1 MIFPSKLIHDLRN
14 SPRVATLT
22 GAGVSQESGLQTF
35 RDSMDGFWEQ
45 YRPEDLATPEAFERN
60 PELVWEFYSM
70 RRLKAGEVIPNQG
83 HLALAEMERRM
94 PCFSLITQNV
104 DGLHQQAGSR
114 CVIELHGN
122 ITRTRCT
129 AGCVT
134 FTHWEETSTGV
145 PNCPNCGEKLRPDVV
160 WFGEMMPADELS
172 KAMQAAQTCTVF
184 FSIGTSGVV
193 QPAATLPWVAKKA
206 GALLVEINTEE
217 TPLTS
222 SVGYYFQ
229 GKSGEILPELV
240 KQVWE
245 DE

>member
-22 GAGVSQESGLQTF
+22 GAGVSQESGLHTF
-35 RDSMDGFWEQ
+35 RDGMDGLWEQ

-70 RRLKAGEVIPNQG
+70 RRLKAGEVNPNPG

-104 DGLHQQAGSR
+104 DGLHQRAGSR
-114 CVIELHGN
+114 YVIELHGN
-122 ITRTRCT
+122 ITRARCT
-129 AGCVT
+129 AGCGA
-134 FTHWEETSTGV
+134 FTRWEETPTGV
-145 PNCPNCGEKLRPDVV
+145 PNCPNCGAKLRPDVI
-160 WFGEMMPADELS
+160 WFGEMIPTDELS
-172 KAMQAAQTCTVF
+172 KAMQVAQTCTVF

-193 QPAATLPWVAKKA
+193 QPAATLPLVAKEA

-217 TPLTS
+217 TQLTPF
-222 SVGYYFQ
+222 VDYYFQ
-229 GKSGEILPELV
+229 GKSGKILPELV
-240 KQVWE
+240 KQIWK
-245 DE
+245 DK